1 MKATSNNKSKKEK
14 REVGK
19 GESWR
24 KGTNFK
30 SYRDNYDRIFK
41 KAKKA

>member
-1 MKATSNNKSKKEK
+1 MKKEK

-30 SYRDNYDRIFK
+30 KYRDNFDKIFQK
-41 KAKKA
+41 KNKKLKKEK